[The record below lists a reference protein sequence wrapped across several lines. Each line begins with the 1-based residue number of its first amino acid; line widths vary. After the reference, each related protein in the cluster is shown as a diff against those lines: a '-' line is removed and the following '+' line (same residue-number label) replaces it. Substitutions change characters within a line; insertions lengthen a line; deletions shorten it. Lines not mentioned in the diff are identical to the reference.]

1 MTAKDIEDWNPK
13 TRLGRRVQEGKI
25 SNMEAMFRSGL
36 PLMEYEIID
45 TLLPDTVEEVLD
57 INIVQRMH
65 KSGRRVRFRATI
77 AVGNN
82 NGYVGLGKGTAK
94 EVGPA
99 IRKGIKDA
107 KLNMIEVRRGCGSW
121 ECGCGTPHTVPFK
134 TKGAAG
140 SVRVTLLP
148 APRGVGLVAGGIS
161 KKILLLAGI
170 KDVWSETRGQTNT
183 TLNTANATF
192 NALENTST
200 MKVNKKQIEF
210 GGIVAG
216 EVKLKSEGQPE

>member
-1 MTAKDIEDWNPK
+1 MVEDIEDWTPK
-13 TRLGRRVQEGKI
+13 TRLGRMVKEGKI
-25 SNMEAMFRSGL
+25 SNMEEMFRSGL
-36 PLMEYEIID
+36 PLMEYTIID

-107 KLNMIEVRRGCGSW
+107 KLNIIEVRRGCGSW

-148 APRGVGLVAGGIS
+148 APRGVGLAAGGIS
-161 KKILLLAGI
+161 KKILSLAGVRDI
-170 KDVWSETRGQTNT
+170 WSETRGQTQT
-183 TLNTANATF
+183 TINTANATF
-192 NALENTST
+192 GALKNTST
-200 MKVNKKQIEF
+200 MKVNKTQTEF

-216 EVKLKSEGQPE
+216 KVEVKPEVQSE

>member
-13 TRLGRRVQEGKI
+13 TRLGRMVQEGKI

-121 ECGCGTPHTVPFK
+121 ECGCGTPHTVQ
-134 TKGAAG
+134 A
-140 SVRVTLLP
+140 
-148 APRGVGLVAGGIS
+148 
-161 KKILLLAGI
+161 
-170 KDVWSETRGQTNT
+170 
-183 TLNTANATF
+183 
-192 NALENTST
+192 
-200 MKVNKKQIEF
+200 
-210 GGIVAG
+210 
-216 EVKLKSEGQPE
+216 

>member
-1 MTAKDIEDWNPK
+1 MIENIDDWTPK
-13 TRLGRRVQEGKI
+13 TRLGRRVKEGKI
-25 SNMEAMFRSGL
+25 SSIGEMFISGL

-45 TLLPDTVEEVLD
+45 ALVPGTVEEVLD

-65 KSGRRVRFRATI
+65 KSGRRVRFRATV

-82 NGYVGLGKGTAK
+82 NGCVGLGKGTAK

-99 IRKGIKDA
+99 IRKGIRDA

-140 SVRVTLLP
+140 SVRLTLLP
-148 APRGVGLVAGGIS
+148 GPKGVGLVAGGIT
-161 KKILLLAGI
+161 KKILSLAGI
-170 KDVWSETRGQTNT
+170 KDVWSETRGQTQT
-183 TLNTANATF
+183 TINTASATF
-192 NALENTST
+192 NALQNTST
-200 MKVNKKQIEF
+200 MKVNKAQIEF

-216 EVKLKSEGQPE
+216 TIEQAEVKSE